1 MDQEEKLDRPELKVT
16 DRYQELLSIYQTE
29 LGEIEAITAR
39 KIQHSKRNEDYC
51 GYIESFEERSKK
63 VLFDLVN
70 KIIAL
75 VKRDRK
81 ANTIYFHNFSRFD
94 GVLILK
100 HLVCHH
106 DYKLKP
112 LFRNN
117 MLYELSVYSGRK
129 VLFRLRDSLNLLPG
143 TLNNLA
149 KSLCPSLGS
158 KGSIDYHDVRVDNLV
173 SKKDQ
178 LIEYMKQDILLLGV
192 GNDDRTHV
200 QLSIKAF
207 PPACLTAKAHPN
219 TVLLDL
225 TKGRRKADQD
235 KSIDNPSLYG

>member
-1 MDQEEKLDRPELKVT
+1 MRYIRSIPEKAMGIELKKVVFESLIEQTSVQDPHPGLIIASLNFKKPYPGVEETELLSLSTLDMLNQYVYPSISGYELYNGSCLVQVIIRAYMDQEEKLDRPELKVT

-39 KIQHSKRNEDYC
+39 KIQHSKRKSHV
-51 GYIESFEERSKK
+51 GSSW
-63 VLFDLVN
+63 
-70 KIIAL
+70 
-75 VKRDRK
+75 
-81 ANTIYFHNFSRFD
+81 
-94 GVLILK
+94 
-100 HLVCHH
+100 
-106 DYKLKP
+106 
-112 LFRNN
+112 NN

-178 LIEYMKQDILLLGV
+178 LIEYMITG
-192 GNDDRTHV
+192 H
-200 QLSIKAF
+200 
-207 PPACLTAKAHPN
+207 PPTWWYNAEGTR
-219 TVLLDL
+219 DL
-225 TKGRRKADQD
+225 F
-235 KSIDNPSLYG
+235 